1 MSRFVI
7 LVLVVVAM
15 SDRPAFA
22 KGGGIL
28 NASYEEVVAILG
40 EPSSHDHG
48 KISRLEYDR
57 YHFETKGWKTAV
69 LFVDS
74 RAQKFETE
82 KSDGSPLSAEE
93 QAAILDSYDLPNTAQ
108 NSGIRG
114 WGELGDN
121 HLIRR
126 DGRVHVIKHLV
137 AMIVFV
143 DDLPRD
149 FW

>member
-7 LVLVVVAM
+7 LAVVAAI
-15 SDRPAFA
+15 SLCPAIA

-28 NASYEEVVAILG
+28 NSSYEEVAAVFG
-40 EPSSHDHG
+40 QPSSHDHG
-48 KISRLEYDR
+48 KVSSVEYDR

-69 LFVDS
+69 LFIDS

-82 KSDGSPLSAEE
+82 KGDGSPLSAEE
-93 QAAILDSYDLPNTAQ
+93 QTAILDSYDLPNTTQ
-108 NSGIRG
+108 NSSVRG
-114 WGELGDN
+114 WRELGDN

-126 DGRVHVIKHLV
+126 DGRVHVIKHL
-137 AMIVFV
+137 ASMIVFL